1 MAGKHLRHILI
12 LFVLSYFF
20 LIFGNGLM
28 SLTNPDEVFYAQ
40 TTKEMSQHK
49 SWLTPYLFGAP
60 QFEKPVLLYWLVRAG
75 SALFENPSFAARFFP
90 ALFGCLGAI
99 AVYLLAF
106 MGFHDEKK
114 AFVSSLILLSSGLY
128 IGLSRTLF
136 TDMIFSILILF
147 SLVSFYWGYS
157 RNDKKRA
164 GIILF
169 FVFSA
174 LAVLT
179 KGPLGFLIPSLI
191 VLTFLLIRKDARFLL
206 CASSLWGLG
215 IFIAAASP
223 WYVFMISTYGAS
235 FTHEFFYNDHIRR
248 FLTAEHPGNDTWYFY
263 PSSMIGCMFPWS
275 LYVLAA
281 LIVLFMRL
289 RRERSVFSI
298 FLLSWIAVVFI
309 IFQSAHSKLVSYVFP
324 AFPALAL
331 IAGDYVFDAASSNNR
346 NRTFRLLSIFMA
358 FVLFA
363 IPVVAIFLAPKYS
376 SYLSSGTAP
385 YAVISLLFIL
395 SAVFL
400 FFVLRRWSMKAVLTL
415 AFVLPAIWFIAPFA
429 RQGIEPYVSSK
440 LASEYLVRNYQVDNP
455 IVCSKFFAR
464 GVRYYTDKDI
474 VVLGTPKDFFS
485 PHPITYL
492 GSDEEITNYFRDQ
505 KVTFCI
511 LEKSSVENIKRIA
524 GETFKLSVLKTIG
537 NEYVVEIGQ
546 GEAAPSR

>member
-1 MAGKHLRHILI
+1 
-12 LFVLSYFF
+12 
-20 LIFGNGLM
+20 
-28 SLTNPDEVFYAQ
+28 
-40 TTKEMSQHK
+40 
-49 SWLTPYLFGAP
+49 
-60 QFEKPVLLYWLVRAG
+60 
-75 SALFENPSFAARFFP
+75 
-90 ALFGCLGAI
+90 
-99 AVYLLAF
+99 
-106 MGFHDEKK
+106 
-114 AFVSSLILLSSGLY
+114 
-128 IGLSRTLF
+128 
-136 TDMIFSILILF
+136 MIFSILILF

-275 LYVLAA
+275 LYVLAG

-289 RRERSVFSI
+289 RKERSAFNSFV
-298 FLLSWIAVVFI
+298 LSWIAVVFI
-309 IFQSAHSKLVSYVFP
+309 IFQWAHSKLVSYVFP

-358 FVLFA
+358 FILFA
-363 IPVVAIFLAPKYS
+363 IPVVAIFLVPKYS

-385 YAVISLLFIL
+385 YVCIGLLFVL
-395 SAVFL
+395 SALFL
-400 FFVLRRWSMKAVLTL
+400 FLVLSRWLMKAVLTL

-429 RQGIEPYVSSK
+429 HQGIEPYVSSK
-440 LASEYLVRNYQVDNP
+440 LASEYLVKNYQVSNP
-455 IVCSKFFAR
+455 IVCSKFLAR

-485 PHPITYL
+485 PHPITFL
-492 GSDEEITNYFRDQ
+492 GSDDEIRNYFRDQ
-505 KVTFCI
+505 KVTYCI
-511 LEKSSVENIKRIA
+511 LEKSSVENIERIA